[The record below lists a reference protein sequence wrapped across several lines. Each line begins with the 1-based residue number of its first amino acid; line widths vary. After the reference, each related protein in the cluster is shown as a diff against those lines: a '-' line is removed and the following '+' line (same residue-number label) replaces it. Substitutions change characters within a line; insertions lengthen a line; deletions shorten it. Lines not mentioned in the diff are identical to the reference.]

1 MVFQVMLIL
10 FLNAFLKYKLVE
22 WLESADP
29 WLSGWKPKVWHLL
42 VLQMA
47 LLKILCFERSYFLQ
61 GENLR
66 SCIGQRRHLWTV
78 SLHGGVS
85 FREPFCIQVLFLAVV
100 YGLLLRGVDCY
111 GAFYFLFL
119 FLHVLCIL
127 MSLWHLL
134 VQRLAGI
141 GIFSIL
147 IYFLLK

>member
-119 FLHVLCIL
+119 FFTCFVHSDVFVTFVGAEVGRN
-127 MSLWHLL
+127 WYLL
-134 VQRLAGI
+134 YI
-141 GIFSIL
+141 NIFPT
-147 IYFLLK
+147 